1 MTAPNHYE
9 NFPVGSILLPRHLR
23 RPIHAVYAFARTADD
38 IADEGNATPAERQAQ
53 LAALTAELDRIA
65 ASQAPHTPLMQRLH
79 REAIA
84 PFALPLKPFYDLL
97 SAFQQDT
104 EKTRYQNFA
113 ELIDYARRS
122 ANPIGRIILQLSL
135 AQSDGICTAL
145 QLINF
150 WQDIALDWQKNRIYL
165 PQDDLM
171 KFQVREQDI
180 AQGKITPQLRQLI
193 AHQCSKTHKILHAGA
208 PLGKALTGRIGF
220 EIRMII
226 LGGNR
231 ILEKIA
237 ANQYDVFQHRP
248 TLDWKD
254 WLHIVKRAWQK
265 K

>member
-9 NFPVGSILLPRHLR
+9 NFPVGSILLPRRLR

-38 IADEGNATPAERQAQ
+38 VADEGNATPAERQAQ
-53 LAALTAELDRIA
+53 LAALKAELDRIA
-65 ASQAPHTPLMQRLH
+65 ECQAPQTPLMQRLH
-79 REAIA
+79 RQAIA

-97 SAFQQDT
+97 SAFGQDT

-122 ANPIGRIILQLSL
+122 ANPIGRIILQLNGTTDPYHI

-150 WQDIALDWQKNRIYL
+150 WQDIA
-165 PQDDLM
+165 
-171 KFQVREQDI
+171 
-180 AQGKITPQLRQLI
+180 QGKITPQLHQLI

-248 TLDWKD
+248 TLNWKD

>member
-9 NFPVGSILLPRHLR
+9 NFPVGSILLPRRLR

-53 LAALTAELDRIA
+53 LAALKAELDRIA
-65 ASQAPHTPLMQRLH
+65 KHQTPQTPLMQRLH
-79 REAIA
+79 RQAIA

-97 SAFQQDT
+97 SAFRQDT

-122 ANPIGRIILQLSL
+122 ANPIGRIILQLNGTTDPYHL

-150 WQDIALDWQKNRIYL
+150 WQDIALDWQKNRVYL

-180 AQGKITPQLRQLI
+180 AQGKITPQLHQLI
-193 AHQCSKTHKILHAGA
+193 AHQCSKTHKILHARAMKFGKSIGA
-208 PLGKALTGRIGF
+208 
-220 EIRMII
+220 
-226 LGGNR
+226 
-231 ILEKIA
+231 
-237 ANQYDVFQHRP
+237 
-248 TLDWKD
+248 
-254 WLHIVKRAWQK
+254 
-265 K
+265 